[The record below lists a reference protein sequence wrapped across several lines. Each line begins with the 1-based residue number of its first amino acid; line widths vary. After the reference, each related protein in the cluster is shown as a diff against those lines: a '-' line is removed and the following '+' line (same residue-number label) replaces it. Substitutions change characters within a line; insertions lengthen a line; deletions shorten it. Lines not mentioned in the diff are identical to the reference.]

1 VNDSTARIV
10 SEATHTSSYEKIL
23 SFSKRLKKQWYH
35 FNSTTYYRGKY
46 RTLGYK
52 DENGTWHG
60 LVRAIVKKQAE
71 VGINLLGMNNERLD
85 VVNYLPPI
93 LSDK

>member
-1 VNDSTARIV
+1 V
-10 SEATHTSSYEKIL
+10 
-23 SFSKRLKKQWYH
+23 
-35 FNSTTYYRGKY
+35 YYRNKDG
-46 RTLGYK
+46 TLGYK

-60 LVRAIVKKQAE
+60 LVRFIVKKQAD

-85 VVNYLPPI
+85 VVHYLPPI